1 LGYRYSQPI
10 LATDIIPQMIDPNSE
25 IDKGDF
31 IRGWI
36 VFEIPE
42 NSKVTDLEIQ
52 FKDLWGT
59 FKTSWISLRNLIKEH

>member
-1 LGYRYSQPI
+1 
-10 LATDIIPQMIDPNSE
+10 MIDPNSE